1 MHTIRVVFISI
12 PRDEANDMARA
23 LVTERLCACVNI
35 VPKIE
40 SFYWWDDEVNHDE
53 EALLIAKTTSDKFET
68 LKAYVLENHPYD
80 VPEIISMGLTEALP
94 EYLAWVKKEV
104 EEG

>member
-12 PRDEANDMARA
+12 PRDEATEMARA

-40 SFYWWDDEVNHDE
+40 SFFWWDNEIHHDD
-53 EALLIAKTTSDKFET
+53 EALLLVKTTADKFDM

-80 VPEIISMGLTEALP
+80 VPEIISMALTEGYP
-94 EYLAWVKKEV
+94 EYLAWVKRV
-104 EEG
+104 VDAG